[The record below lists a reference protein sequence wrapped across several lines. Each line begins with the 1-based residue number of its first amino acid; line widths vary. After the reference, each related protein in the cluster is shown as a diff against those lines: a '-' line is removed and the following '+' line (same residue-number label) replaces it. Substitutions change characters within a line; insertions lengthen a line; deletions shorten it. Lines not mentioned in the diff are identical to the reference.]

1 MAHRTLPCRNQGAMQ
16 PRLLLVAAFL
26 ALLVLPG
33 KQLEGMGLGAGTGQ
47 FGRWLGNAGPRWELG
62 RSQRFPRG

>member
-1 MAHRTLPCRNQGAMQ
+1 MQ

-33 KQLEGMGLGAGTGQ
+33 KQLEGTGLGAGTGQ
-47 FGRWLGNAGPRWELG
+47 FGR
-62 RSQRFPRG
+62 